1 MSNTDTAHLHNEIII
16 PEIEIDRRIA
26 EMAVEFRD
34 KYPVSPLF
42 VGPLNGCVPF
52 AAHFMNELSRLDPA
66 YNPQLEYMDVTTY
79 GDSQVAQEPKIERD
93 LDTPVYDREVWVL
106 DDIADTGKTHS
117 GISDHLYTRGAA
129 SVRTGVLVER
139 EITPTHADMVAF
151 KIAETRWLVGK
162 GMNAPK
168 TGPGGGRWLRYV
180 AISKVQ
186 PENLSH

>member
-1 MSNTDTAHLHNEIII
+1 MAETGANELHKEIII
-16 PEIEIDRRIA
+16 PELDIDHRIR

-34 KYPVSPLF
+34 KYPASPLF

-52 AAHFMNELSRLDPA
+52 AAQLMDELGKLDPA

-79 GDSQVAQEPKIERD
+79 GEGQVAQEPKIERD
-93 LDTPVYDREVWVL
+93 LDTSVHDREVWII

-129 SVRTGVLVER
+129 SVHTAVLVER
-139 EITPTHADMVAF
+139 ETTPTRADMVAF
-151 KIAETRWLVGK
+151 KIAETKWLVGK
-162 GMNAPK
+162 GMNSPD

-186 PENLSH
+186 PVDLPD